1 MIKRIV
7 RDEKRS
13 EIEENGR
20 ENKRNEI
27 DMIEGNLKNDEKGSN
42 RRMKGKGKI
51 EWNEKKRGKDGD
63 C

>member
-51 EWNEKKRGKDGD
+51 E
-63 C
+63 